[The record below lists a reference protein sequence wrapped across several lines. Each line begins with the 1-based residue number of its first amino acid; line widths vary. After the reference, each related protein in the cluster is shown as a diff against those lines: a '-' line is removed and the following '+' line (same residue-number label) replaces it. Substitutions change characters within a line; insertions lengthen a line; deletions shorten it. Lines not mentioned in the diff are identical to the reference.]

1 MCVME
6 WCKLPSINVAR
17 TLWVVL
23 SCVLLNGASLAQTGA
38 TKAPVGDVTLVIGA
52 AQVQRGDQQVA
63 LSRGVTIMVGDLIQ
77 TQANGHLHLRFIDGA
92 LVSVRPSSSLKV
104 VEYQFDKANP
114 SASVVR
120 FMLNEGVVRA
130 ISGQA
135 AESARERFR
144 LNTPLAAIGVKGTDF
159 LVESRPKRVSAVVNQ
174 GAIVFAPIDRN
185 CHLDSL
191 GPCLSPASRELTAA
205 MRGMALTFTP
215 IMSGPQMLPVLQLR
229 GSDLPNVPLTP
240 PGDAP
245 PTNPV
250 KGQQSSVDGKLDSKS
265 VANVAQI
272 LRNVAPTE
280 GSLVWG
286 RWGSLAEQDTLTV
299 AFREAIQSRAVTVG
313 DGYYFL
319 FRREAGIANLMSV
332 DQGLVNFSLQS
343 GHASFIDPSTNEL
356 RPASVRGGTL
366 GINFSTSDF
375 KTSLQLSS
383 ATVADQSLNSS
394 GKLSP
399 STGIFLSGDGQAK
412 VAGALSLD
420 TRQAG
425 YLFSTPAQSGGDFR
439 GATIWG
445 R

>member
-1 MCVME
+1 MFAMK
-6 WCKLPSINVAR
+6 WPNLLINVVRPLGA
-17 TLWVVL
+17 LL
-23 SCVLLNGASLAQTGA
+23 FCVLLNGFSWAQTNV
-38 TKAPVGDVTLVIGA
+38 TKTTVGDVTLVIGA
-52 AQVQRGDQQVA
+52 AQVQRGDQHIA
-63 LSRGVTIMVGDLIQ
+63 LSKGAVIMEGDLIL

-135 AESARERFR
+135 AESAKEKFR

-159 LVESRPKRVSAVVNQ
+159 LVESGPKRVSAVVNQ
-174 GAIVFAPIDRN
+174 GAIVFAPIGGI
-185 CHLDSL
+185 CKLDGL
-191 GPCLSPASRELTAA
+191 GPCASSSARELTAA
-205 MRGMALTFTP
+205 MRGMALTYTP

-229 GSDLPNVPLTP
+229 GSDLSNVPS
-240 PGDAP
+240 AP
-245 PTNPV
+245 PIDTPTTHPV
-250 KGQQSSVDGKLDSKS
+250 KGQQSNLDGKLESKS
-265 VANVAQI
+265 AANVGQV
-272 LRNVAPTE
+272 LRSVATNE

-286 RWGSLAEQDTLTV
+286 RWGAIAQQDTLTV
-299 AFREAIQSRAVTVG
+299 AFREAMQSRAVTIG

-319 FRREAGIANLMSV
+319 FRREAGISNLMSV

-343 GHASFIDPSTNEL
+343 SHTNFIDPSTNEL
-356 RPASVRGGTL
+356 RPASVKGGTL
-366 GINFSTSDF
+366 GINFSTNDF
-375 KTSLQLSS
+375 KTSLQLGSPV
-383 ATVADQSLNSS
+383 AADQSLSSS
-394 GKLSP
+394 GKLNP
-399 STGIFLSGDGQAK
+399 TTGIFLSTEAQPK

-425 YLFSTPAQSGGDFR
+425 YLFSTPAQNGGAFR
-439 GATIWG
+439 GATTWG